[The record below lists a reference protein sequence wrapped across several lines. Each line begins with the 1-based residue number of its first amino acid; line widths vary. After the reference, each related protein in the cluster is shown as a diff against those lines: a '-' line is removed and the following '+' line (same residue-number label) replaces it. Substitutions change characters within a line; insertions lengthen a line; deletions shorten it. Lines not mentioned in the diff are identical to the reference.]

1 MRKIIAFIFS
11 ISILCT
17 AAFASNFF
25 EKRYFE
31 IKTGADIGI
40 SNNLFSCKDLLKKD
54 LVIDLKKIA
63 DDCPKN
69 GFDIR
74 ANIDPKLEINL
85 NILEQIIKM
94 NNKTEKENENSNET
108 NQNNLNLTGQDLP
121 HIKKVRKRKKSI
133 KGANTKTNQDQ
144 IKVVPLLKPPSKRRK
159 FDKDGKT
166 KIQDNSQT
174 GIIWD
179 NKTIEEQYLDRKL
192 HPRIKIDEPKTPYP
206 DGDDEDIYQEGIN
219 KVNEIKL
226 TEELLTDVVAS
237 LNEKDKDKIKS
248 NTAELKRKA
257 YSNEYTTALKFYN
270 ENKEK
275 YEDLTGERKMSLENT
290 LINKFH
296 KEVRNASKGKIKK
309 NN

>member
-1 MRKIIAFIFS
+1 
-11 ISILCT
+11 
-17 AAFASNFF
+17 
-25 EKRYFE
+25 
-31 IKTGADIGI
+31 
-40 SNNLFSCKDLLKKD
+40 
-54 LVIDLKKIA
+54 
-63 DDCPKN
+63 
-69 GFDIR
+69 
-74 ANIDPKLEINL
+74 
-85 NILEQIIKM
+85 M

-108 NQNNLNLTGQDLP
+108 KENNLNLTDQDLP
-121 HIKKVRKRKKSI
+121 HIKKVRKEKKSI
-133 KGANTKTNQDQ
+133 KRANTKTNQDQ

-159 FDKDGKT
+159 FDKDGKS
-166 KIQDNSQT
+166 KNQDNSQT

-270 ENKEK
+270 ENREK

-290 LINKFH
+290 LINKVH

>member
-1 MRKIIAFIFS
+1 
-11 ISILCT
+11 
-17 AAFASNFF
+17 
-25 EKRYFE
+25 
-31 IKTGADIGI
+31 
-40 SNNLFSCKDLLKKD
+40 
-54 LVIDLKKIA
+54 
-63 DDCPKN
+63 
-69 GFDIR
+69 
-74 ANIDPKLEINL
+74 
-85 NILEQIIKM
+85 M

-108 NQNNLNLTGQDLP
+108 KENNLNLTDQDLP
-121 HIKKVRKRKKSI
+121 HIKKVRKEKKSI
-133 KGANTKTNQDQ
+133 KRANTKTNQDQ

-159 FDKDGKT
+159 FDKDGKS
-166 KIQDNSQT
+166 KNQDNSQT

-296 KEVRNASKGKIKK
+296 KEVRTLYKMKL
-309 NN
+309 

>member
-1 MRKIIAFIFS
+1 
-11 ISILCT
+11 
-17 AAFASNFF
+17 
-25 EKRYFE
+25 
-31 IKTGADIGI
+31 
-40 SNNLFSCKDLLKKD
+40 
-54 LVIDLKKIA
+54 
-63 DDCPKN
+63 
-69 GFDIR
+69 
-74 ANIDPKLEINL
+74 
-85 NILEQIIKM
+85 M

-108 NQNNLNLTGQDLP
+108 NQNNLNLTDQDLP
-121 HIKKVRKRKKSI
+121 HIKKVRKEKRSI
-133 KGANTKTNQDQ
+133 KRANTKTNQDQ
-144 IKVVPLLKPPSKRRK
+144 VKVVPLLKPPSKRRK
-159 FDKDGKT
+159 FDKDGKS
-166 KIQDNSQT
+166 KNQDNSQT

>member
-1 MRKIIAFIFS
+1 
-11 ISILCT
+11 
-17 AAFASNFF
+17 
-25 EKRYFE
+25 
-31 IKTGADIGI
+31 
-40 SNNLFSCKDLLKKD
+40 
-54 LVIDLKKIA
+54 
-63 DDCPKN
+63 
-69 GFDIR
+69 
-74 ANIDPKLEINL
+74 
-85 NILEQIIKM
+85 M

-108 NQNNLNLTGQDLP
+108 NQNNLNLTDQDLP
-121 HIKKVRKRKKSI
+121 HIKKVRKEKKSI
-133 KGANTKTNQDQ
+133 KRANTKTNQEQ

-166 KIQDNSQT
+166 KNQDNSQT

-226 TEELLTDVVAS
+226 TEELLTNVVAS
-237 LNEKDKDKIKS
+237 LNEKDKEKMKS
-248 NTAELKRKA
+248 NTIELKKRA
-257 YSNEYTTALKFYN
+257 YSNEYTTALKFYK

-296 KEVRNASKGKIKK
+296 KEVRNASIGKK
-309 NN
+309 NKNI

>member
-1 MRKIIAFIFS
+1 
-11 ISILCT
+11 
-17 AAFASNFF
+17 
-25 EKRYFE
+25 
-31 IKTGADIGI
+31 
-40 SNNLFSCKDLLKKD
+40 
-54 LVIDLKKIA
+54 
-63 DDCPKN
+63 
-69 GFDIR
+69 
-74 ANIDPKLEINL
+74 
-85 NILEQIIKM
+85 M
-94 NNKTEKENENSNET
+94 NNKTEKEKENSNET

-121 HIKKVRKRKKSI
+121 HIKKARKEKKSI
-133 KGANTKTNQDQ
+133 KRANTKTNQDQ

-166 KIQDNSQT
+166 KNQDNSQT

>member
-1 MRKIIAFIFS
+1 
-11 ISILCT
+11 
-17 AAFASNFF
+17 
-25 EKRYFE
+25 
-31 IKTGADIGI
+31 
-40 SNNLFSCKDLLKKD
+40 
-54 LVIDLKKIA
+54 
-63 DDCPKN
+63 
-69 GFDIR
+69 
-74 ANIDPKLEINL
+74 
-85 NILEQIIKM
+85 M

-108 NQNNLNLTGQDLP
+108 NQNNLNLTDQDLP
-121 HIKKVRKRKKSI
+121 HIKKVRKEKKSI
-133 KGANTKTNQDQ
+133 KRANTKTNQEQ

-166 KIQDNSQT
+166 KNQDNSQT

>member
-1 MRKIIAFIFS
+1 
-11 ISILCT
+11 
-17 AAFASNFF
+17 
-25 EKRYFE
+25 
-31 IKTGADIGI
+31 
-40 SNNLFSCKDLLKKD
+40 
-54 LVIDLKKIA
+54 
-63 DDCPKN
+63 
-69 GFDIR
+69 
-74 ANIDPKLEINL
+74 
-85 NILEQIIKM
+85 M

-108 NQNNLNLTGQDLP
+108 KENNLNLTDQDLP
-121 HIKKVRKRKKSI
+121 HIKKVRKEKKSI
-133 KGANTKTNQDQ
+133 KRANTKTNQNQ

-159 FDKDGKT
+159 FDKDGKS
-166 KIQDNSQT
+166 KNQDNSQT

-248 NTAELKRKA
+248 NTAELKKKA

>member
-1 MRKIIAFIFS
+1 MSIETEKKQENSDENRKN
-11 ISILCT
+11 CC
-17 AAFASNFF
+17 
-25 EKRYFE
+25 
-31 IKTGADIGI
+31 
-40 SNNLFSCKDLLKKD
+40 NLKDQDFLYLKKS
-54 LVIDLKKIA
+54 
-63 DDCPKN
+63 
-69 GFDIR
+69 R
-74 ANIDPKLEINL
+74 
-85 NILEQIIKM
+85 
-94 NNKTEKENENSNET
+94 KE
-108 NQNNLNLTGQDLP
+108 
-121 HIKKVRKRKKSI
+121 KKSI
-133 KGANTKTNQDQ
+133 KVASTKSERVQ
-144 IKVVPLLKPPSKRRK
+144 IKVIPLLKPPSKRRK
-159 FDKDGKT
+159 FDKYGKT
-166 KIQDNSQT
+166 TNQENSQT